1 MGVFSRWIK
10 EVHPIASR
18 PRRASHRQGRP
29 APDGLRCEE
38 LEQRLVLSAAC
49 PSDPISRAECAYAIQ
64 TLTPTAANL
73 TATQTTSLVA
83 VKSGDWADPATWGGQ
98 LPTASTWV
106 SIPKGIT
113 VTIAETG
120 DVARIVTDY
129 GALTF
134 ATIVNTSLQVDT
146 IFTVSSDDGGPGY
159 LTIGTANNPVQSNV
173 SCTITF
179 MDDGALNQT
188 WDPQELSRGL
198 IAHGVTSIYGSTV
211 TSYVALAQSALG
223 GQTTLILATVPT
235 NWQVGDQ
242 LVLTG
247 TNPNSNQDEQL
258 QILGINGNQ
267 VTVSPLA
274 YNHVPPA
281 AGLSV
286 YVADLTRNV
295 TLTSQNT
302 TNPERFGHVMF
313 MHSDEVQL
321 GYAAFDNLG
330 RTLKADPIGTVLPD
344 GFVNVRGRYA
354 VHFHRELE
362 DNKGD
367 PPVPVVGC
375 VVDGSPGWGYVNHS
389 SNVDFVNNVAF
400 NVLGAA
406 FVTEAG
412 NEIGAFIGNL
422 AIRSQG
428 SGQSPGARAKI
439 QDFGHN
445 GVGFWF
451 QGPGVAVENNIAV
464 GQAYAGFFYY
474 TQGLTLDGVTIRFS
488 ASNLPNP
495 AWANGQKDIAVS
507 NVPIWDFKGNIA
519 FASANDGLDI
529 WYNLYLPNNPQL
541 ESVVQDFTAWGN
553 SRNGV
558 QINYSG
564 QLTIENSWVLG
575 NLQNPLA
582 AAGITGNN
590 NYFLDITYNNVR
602 VEGFAIGIEAPGRG
616 ANNVFNGGYFNNIK
630 NIDIVAES
638 PIQSRDRVISIQ
650 GNPQFGTLP
659 GGVQQFNVYLEPQTL
674 RPLSQDITLL
684 FRPEHNL
691 LNTVT
696 FNGKQLY
703 FLEQAA
709 NFVPFPAATAPSYIP
724 PALIGL
730 TNQQLWQQYGVAING
745 AVAPPDAVPV
755 SGIHGLLGSPAVYP
769 PEYTLVSAKYTN
781 RLNAYQ
787 LVYMDANGNTVKV
800 AQLFNLVEGWNLLT
814 VIIGGMPRTF
824 LVNGNT
830 TPPVVTISPF
840 NPTSINP
847 ADLANPFTLMLTVYD
862 NSVGYYQIAPK
873 LTGLDKLP
881 VLTAPDGSKYIVV
894 KYTVKDPAGNTT
906 TVSFDLTLDPNAPK

>member
-1 MGVFSRWIK
+1 
-10 EVHPIASR
+10 
-18 PRRASHRQGRP
+18 
-29 APDGLRCEE
+29 LRCEE
-38 LEQRLVLSAAC
+38 LESRLVLSATC
-49 PSDPISRAECAYAIQ
+49 PSDPLSQAECAYAIQ
-64 TLTPTAANL
+64 TFTPTAANL
-73 TATQTTSLVA
+73 AATQTTSLVA

-106 SIPKGIT
+106 SIPKGII

-134 ATIVNTSLQVDT
+134 ATNVNTSLLVDT

-179 MDDGALNQT
+179 MDDGALNQA

-198 IAHGVTSIYGSTV
+198 IAHGITSIYGSTV
-211 TSYVALAQSALG
+211 TSYVALAQPALA

-235 NWQVGDQ
+235 NWHVGDE
-242 LVLTG
+242 LVLSG
-247 TNPNSNQDEQL
+247 TDPNSDQDEQL

-274 YNHVPPA
+274 YNHVPPG
-281 AGLSV
+281 GLSV

-295 TLTSQNT
+295 TFTSQNT

-321 GYAAFDNLG
+321 EYAAFDHLG
-330 RTLKADPIGTVLPD
+330 RTLKAYPIGTVLPD

-354 VHFHRELE
+354 VHFHRELA

-367 PPVPVVGC
+367 LPVQVVGC

-400 NVLGAA
+400 NVFGAA

-412 NEIGAFIGNL
+412 DEIGAFIGNL

-428 SGQSPGARAKI
+428 SGQGAGARANI

-451 QGPGVAVENNIAV
+451 QGAGTKVENNIAV
-464 GQAYAGFFYY
+464 GDGGAGFFYY
-474 TQGLTLDGVTIRFS
+474 TQGLTLCGTTIRFL
-488 ASNLPNP
+488 AANLSNP
-495 AWANGQKDIAVS
+495 AWANGQKDIPVS
-507 NVPIWDFKGNIA
+507 SVPIWDFNGNVA
-519 FASANDGLDI
+519 YASGDGLDV
-529 WYNLYLPNNPQL
+529 WYNLYLVGNAQL
-541 ESVVQDFTAWGN
+541 ESVVQNFSTWGLN
-553 SRNGV
+553 GNGV
-558 QINYSG
+558 QLNYSG
-564 QLTIENSWVLG
+564 QLTLQNVWALG
-575 NLQNPLA
+575 NLQKPVA
-582 AAGITGNN
+582 SAGITGNN

-602 VEGFAIGIEAPGRG
+602 VEGWAIGIEAPGRG
-616 ANNVFNGGYFNNIK
+616 AHNVINGGYFNNIK

-638 PIQSRDRVISIQ
+638 PIQSTDRVITIQ
-650 GNPQFGTLP
+650 GNPQFGVLP

-674 RPLSQDITLL
+674 RPLRQDISLL
-684 FRPEHNL
+684 FRPEHDL
-691 LNTVT
+691 LNSVT

-709 NFVPFPAATAPSYIP
+709 NFVPFPVGTAASYIP
-724 PALIGL
+724 AALIGL
-730 TNQQLWQQYGVAING
+730 TNQQLWQQYGLAING
-745 AVAPPDAVPV
+745 AVAPPDAVAV
-755 SGIHGLLGSPAVYP
+755 AGIHGLLGSPAVYP

-781 RLNAYQ
+781 RLKDYQ
-787 LVYMDANGNTVKV
+787 LVYMDANGNTVTV
-800 AQLFNLVEGWNLLT
+800 PQLFNLVQGWNLLT

-824 LVNGNT
+824 LVNANT
-830 TPPVVTISPF
+830 APPVVTISPF
-840 NPTSINP
+840 NPTAINP
-847 ADLANPFTLMLTVYD
+847 ANLASPFTLQLTVYD
-862 NSVGYYQIAPK
+862 NSVGYFQIAPK

-881 VLTAPDGSKYIVV
+881 VLTATDGSKYIVV
-894 KYTVKDPAGNTT
+894 KYTVKDPAGNAT
-906 TVSFDLTLDPNAPK
+906 TVSFDLTLDPNASR